1 MTSVFYLVFIVG
13 IKPTPIITF
22 QDFIANSTC
31 SITHSEPSIKKNKIM
46 ESVKNYKE
54 VCIAYDAT
62 NQSFLKD
69 PRHAKYDANLIRI
82 LFLWAKRFIPQ
93 TAMLATILEEDE
105 DGVASLAAEPLEQD
119 GVEGA
124 EPLEESGVEG
134 AEPLEESGLKGQS
147 P

>member
-1 MTSVFYLVFIVG
+1 MTSVFYLVFIDG
-13 IKPTPIITF
+13 FKPTPIVTF
-22 QDFIANSTC
+22 QDFITNSTC
-31 SITHSEPSIKKNKIM
+31 SISHSKPSIKKNKIV

-93 TAMLATILEEDE
+93 TAMLATILEEE
-105 DGVASLAAEPLEQD
+105 ED

-124 EPLEESGVEG
+124 EPLEEGGVEG
-134 AEPLEESGLKGQS
+134 AEPLEELSDKLKQDFV
-147 P
+147 